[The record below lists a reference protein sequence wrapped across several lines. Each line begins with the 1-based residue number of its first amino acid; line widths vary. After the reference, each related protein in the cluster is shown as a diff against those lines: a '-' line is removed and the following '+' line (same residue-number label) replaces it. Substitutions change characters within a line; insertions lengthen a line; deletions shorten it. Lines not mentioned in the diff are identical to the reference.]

1 MYAHSVAMSATVHD
15 QLAGHLLRCDG
26 QEDICLAT
34 YTTSTGSQR
43 TTRILARV
51 ELPRDGERQV
61 HGNATITGAYVLR
74 VAAEAA
80 RAGHGVTV
88 LHSHPRAAG
97 WQGMS
102 GPDTDAESS
111 YAGLVQ
117 QLTGLPLVGMTLA
130 GDHTWS
136 ARVWIDGTARWA
148 GSVRRVGPMMAT
160 AWNDDLVP
168 ALVDAREQARTIS
181 AWGERLHRDITRLRV
196 LVVGVGSVGLD
207 IAQRLAAT
215 GLLEIGVMDYD
226 HVEELNRDRMIGA
239 TRRDTR
245 LRRRKI
251 DVAARLAHRAA
262 TARALTVHR
271 HADSICTPTGLAAA
285 LDYDVI
291 FCCVDRPWPR
301 AVLNSIAYADLIP
314 VIDGGIA
321 IDTLPAVGAQN
332 RTPRGAHATMPG
344 APHGTMRGATRR
356 AQTVVPGRPCLSC
369 SAQISMTEVALE
381 MSGDLDDPAYIRRA
395 GREPVSGRPNV
406 AALCAG
412 VSASQLEQ
420 FVSLIAHPGGQSVPG
435 PLRFSLAAHH
445 LEHLPHST
453 QPHCPAEQ
461 ELAAGDARTNLTR
474 DDVLSVDPEQGTE
487 RRTGSRVREFRR
499 RISDLFDRWLESVS
513 NT

>member
-1 MYAHSVAMSATVHD
+1 MSATVHD
-15 QLAGHLLRCDG
+15 ELAAHLLRCDG

-34 YTTSTGSQR
+34 YTTSTGAHR
-43 TTRILARV
+43 TTRILATV

-74 VAAEAA
+74 VAMEAA
-80 RAGHGVTV
+80 RAGHGVTL
-88 LHSHPRAAG
+88 LHSHPGAAG

-111 YAGLVQ
+111 YAGMVQ

-136 ARVWIDGTARWA
+136 ARVWIDGTAQWA

-168 ALVDAREQARTIS
+168 ALVDAREQARTIA
-181 AWGERLHRDITRLRV
+181 AWGERLHRDMTRLRV

-207 IAQRLAAT
+207 IVQRLAAT

-239 TRRDTR
+239 TRRDAR

-262 TARALTVHR
+262 TARTLTVHR
-271 HADSICTPTGLAAA
+271 HAGSICTPTGLAAA

-291 FCCVDRPWPR
+291 FSCVDRPWPR

-321 IDTLPAVGAQN
+321 IDTLPAVGAQI
-332 RTPRGAHATMPG
+332 RTVREAHATMHG
-344 APHGTMRGATRR
+344 AMHGTMRGATRR

-381 MSGDLDDPAYIRRA
+381 MSGDLDDPEYIRRA

-420 FVSLIAHPGGQSVPG
+420 FVSLIAHPGGQSAPG

-474 DDVLSVDPEQGTE
+474 DDVLSSDPEQGTG
-487 RRTGSRVREFRR
+487 RRSGNRLRKFRH
-499 RISDLFDRWLESVS
+499 RISDLLDGWLEWEH